1 MIEVKNVNKFYKNK
15 QVLFDFSVTI
25 DLTKDGIYGLLGPNG
40 AGKTTFL
47 KVLTGLLDYSSGTM
61 RVREEDNY
69 MKWCKENIV
78 LIPAGERGIRYKNTV
93 YDNIMFFAAMKG
105 SKEKEVK
112 NLIEKYANELHFSQF
127 LKRRVET
134 LST

>member
-1 MIEVKNVNKFYKNK
+1 
-15 QVLFDFSVTI
+15 
-25 DLTKDGIYGLLGPNG
+25 
-40 AGKTTFL
+40 
-47 KVLTGLLDYSSGTM
+47 
-61 RVREEDNY
+61 

-78 LIPAGERGIRYKNTV
+78 LIPAEERGIRYKNTV

-127 LKRRVET
+127 LKEGWRPFQRKKKRKLCYCVVYV
-134 LST
+134 LI